1 MSRRKY
7 GKQQDQKDKPG
18 SGKETFMKRYWM
30 KGAGI
35 LFFAAAMTLAG
46 CGGKSP
52 EGNASSDSKVS
63 GTSSAAVSGAG
74 FQTEYGSFDL
84 PSGWVKNEEHS
95 TDDKP
100 LFVSEE
106 YDGNG
111 IPDNI
116 SVEHGT
122 SHYTKEQSEDFGEAI
137 LKQLAEQ
144 SQGKIEGQITAAGE
158 NTKSGD
164 PVLVYKLPLSD
175 RVCTQ
180 YYIIGD
186 QSYVMVYE
194 TNVSGSESCD
204 SAAEEIVNS
213 FQWK

>member
-1 MSRRKY
+1 MEDRLLIYHMEESRRR
-7 GKQQDQKDKPG
+7 GVEALCGALGIQPVPVEDSSWDAPVGLLSG
-18 SGKETFMKRYWM
+18 SADLR
-30 KGAGI
+30 
-35 LFFAAAMTLAG
+35 TLAQAA
-46 CGGKSP
+46 
-52 EGNASSDSKVS
+52 GNA
-63 GTSSAAVSGAG
+63 SAAVSGAG

-100 LFVSEE
+100 LFVPEG

-116 SVEHGT
+116 SVEYGT
-122 SHYTKEQSEDFGEAI
+122 SHYTKEQSEKFGEAI

-144 SQGKIEGQITAAGE
+144 SQGKIEGQITASGE
-158 NTKSGD
+158 NTKSGE

-180 YYIIGD
+180 YYIVGD
-186 QSYVMVYE
+186 QNYVMVYE
-194 TNVSGSESCD
+194 TNASGSASCD

>member
-1 MSRRKY
+1 MN
-7 GKQQDQKDKPG
+7 
-18 SGKETFMKRYWM
+18 RYWM

-35 LFFAAAMTLAG
+35 LIFTSAITLAG
-46 CGGKSP
+46 CEIKNP
-52 EGNASSDSKVS
+52 EGNASSASNAP
-63 GTSSAAVSGAG
+63 GTSSAGVSRAS

-95 TDDKP
+95 TVDKP
-100 LFVSEE
+100 LFVTKD
-106 YDGNG
+106 YNGNG

-122 SHYTKEQSEDFGEAI
+122 SHYTKEQAREFGEAV
-137 LKQLAEQ
+137 LKQLTEQ
-144 SQGKIEGQITAAGE
+144 SQSEAEGQITASGE
-158 NTKSGD
+158 NTKSGES
-164 PVLVYKLPLSD
+164 VLVYNMPLSD

-180 YYIIGD
+180 YYIVGD

-194 TNVSGSESCD
+194 TNVSGSTSCD

>member
-1 MSRRKY
+1 M
-7 GKQQDQKDKPG
+7 KQ
-18 SGKETFMKRYWM
+18 YWM

-35 LFFAAAMTLAG
+35 LFFTAAITLAG
-46 CGGKSP
+46 CGGKSS
-52 EGNASSDSKVS
+52 EGNASSDSNVS

-74 FQTEYGSFDL
+74 VQTEYGSFDL

-100 LFVSEE
+100 LFVPEG

-116 SVEHGT
+116 SVEYGT

-144 SQGKIEGQITAAGE
+144 SQGKIEGQITASGE
-158 NTKSGD
+158 NTKSGE

-180 YYIIGD
+180 YYIVGD
-186 QSYVMVYE
+186 QNYVMVYE
-194 TNVSGSESCD
+194 TNVSGSVSCD